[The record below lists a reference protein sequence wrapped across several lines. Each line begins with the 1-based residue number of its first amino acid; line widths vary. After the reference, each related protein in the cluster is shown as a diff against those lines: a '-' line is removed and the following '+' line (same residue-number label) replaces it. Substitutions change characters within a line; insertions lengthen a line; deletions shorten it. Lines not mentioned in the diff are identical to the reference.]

1 MLANLEA
8 LRRRGLRLSI
18 DDFGTGYS
26 SLTLLQTLR
35 PDEVKI
41 DQTFIRGM
49 TIDPYARR
57 IVALLAGMAPLMG
70 VEIVAEGVETRACF
84 QALRDLGINRFQGY
98 LFSRPLPPERF
109 STLLFPPAIPA
120 VGV

>member
-1 MLANLEA
+1 MRLA
-8 LRRRGLRLSI
+8 I
-18 DDFGTGYS
+18 DDFGTGYA
-26 SLTLLQTLR
+26 SLNLLQSLR

-70 VEIVAEGVETRACF
+70 VEIVAEGVDTRACF

-109 STLLFPPAIPA
+109 SGLVFPPAISA
-120 VGV
+120 VGA